1 MLNIDNLTVARGKE
15 PVLVDLCMRVDQGEL
30 VTLLGANGAGKSS
43 LLQTISGMLKPRSGS
58 ISLDGEEISSLSP
71 HQIVQR
77 GVIQVPEGRQVFPEL
92 TVQENLRMGA
102 FTRKDDPEGVAR
114 DMEMV
119 FSLFPRLKERLSQ
132 DAGTLSGGEAQM
144 LAVGRGLLSA
154 PRLFMLDEPSLGL
167 APVVREMI
175 FHVISQIHSEKGL
188 TVLLVEQNASW
199 ALQVATRAYILENGR
214 VVMQGLGRDLIH
226 DEHVKR
232 AYLGH

>member
-1 MLNIDNLTVARGKE
+1 MLNIESLTVAYGKG
-15 PVLVDLCMRVDQGEL
+15 PALVDVCLRVDQGEL
-30 VTLLGANGAGKSS
+30 VTLLGSNGAGKSS
-43 LLQTISGMLKPRSGS
+43 LLKAISGVLRPRRGS
-58 ISLDGEEISSLSP
+58 ISLDGEEISGLPP

-77 GVIQVPEGRQVFPEL
+77 GIVQVPEGRQVFPEL

-102 FTRKDDPEGVAR
+102 FARKDPEGVAR

-119 FSLFPRLKERLSQ
+119 FSLFPRLRERLSQ

-154 PRLFMLDEPSLGL
+154 PRLLMLDEPSLGL
-167 APVVREMI
+167 APVVRQMI
-175 FHVISQIHSEKGL
+175 FQVISQVHSEKGL

-214 VVMQGLGRDLIH
+214 VVMEGLGRDLIH

>member
-1 MLNIDNLTVARGKE
+1 MLNIENLTLARGKE
-15 PVLVDLCMRVDQGEL
+15 PVLMDISLRVEQGEL
-30 VTLLGANGAGKSS
+30 VTLLGSNGAGKSS
-43 LLQTISGMLKPRSGS
+43 LLQAISGVLRPRSGS
-58 ISLDGEEISSLSP
+58 ISLDGEEISSLPP

-77 GVIQVPEGRQVFPEL
+77 GIVQVPEGRQVFPEL

-102 FTRKDDPEGVAR
+102 FTRTDPDGVTR

-119 FSLFPRLKERLSQ
+119 FALFPRLQERLIQ

-144 LAVGRGLLSA
+144 LAVGRGLLAA
-154 PRLFMLDEPSLGL
+154 PRLLMLDEPSLGL
-167 APVVREMI
+167 APVVRKMI
-175 FHVISQIHSEKGL
+175 FQVISRIHNEKGL

-199 ALQVATRAYILENGR
+199 ALQVARRAYILENGR
-214 VVMQGLGRDLIH
+214 VVMEGLGTDLIR

>member
-1 MLNIDNLTVARGKE
+1 MLNIENLTLARGKE
-15 PVLVDLCMRVDQGEL
+15 PVLVDVCLRVEQGEL
-30 VTLLGANGAGKSS
+30 VTLLGSNGAGKSS
-43 LLQTISGMLKPRSGS
+43 LLQAISGVLRPRHGS
-58 ISLDGEEISSLSP
+58 ITLDGEEISNLP
-71 HQIVQR
+71 PYQIVQR
-77 GVIQVPEGRQVFPEL
+77 GIVQVPEGRQVFPEL
-92 TVQENLRMGA
+92 TVHENLRMGA
-102 FTRKDDPEGVAR
+102 FTRKDPEGVAR

-119 FSLFPRLKERLSQ
+119 FSLFPRLQERLSQ
-132 DAGTLSGGEAQM
+132 LAGTLSGGEAQM

-167 APVVREMI
+167 APVVRQMI
-175 FHVISQIHSEKGL
+175 FQVISRVHAEKGL

-214 VVMQGLGRDLIH
+214 VVMQGLGKDLIH